1 MLAELAILMK
11 SMVYVY
17 SPGTCSQIVMRI
29 TKRCLTYRTIIMPVN
44 VFGRAEIQALFQKEK
59 KVVLTTE
66 LGRREVITK

>member
-1 MLAELAILMK
+1 
-11 SMVYVY
+11 
-17 SPGTCSQIVMRI
+17 
-29 TKRCLTYRTIIMPVN
+29 MPVN